1 MVFIVENFDP
11 VPEIIKYAFVDN
23 LRCDPM
29 DHPVLITESAW
40 NTAENR
46 ERMAEILFEEFKVP
60 AFYTANS
67 GVLTALVACSE
78 HATQLLTS
86 T

>member
-1 MVFIVENFDP
+1 MEDFNPIS
-11 VPEIIKYAFVDN
+11 EIIKHAFVDN
-23 LRCDPM
+23 LGCDPI

-40 NTAENR
+40 NTPANR

-67 GVLTALVACSE
+67 GVLSALVAHPGRKISPLMP
-78 HATQLLTS
+78 T
-86 T
+86 